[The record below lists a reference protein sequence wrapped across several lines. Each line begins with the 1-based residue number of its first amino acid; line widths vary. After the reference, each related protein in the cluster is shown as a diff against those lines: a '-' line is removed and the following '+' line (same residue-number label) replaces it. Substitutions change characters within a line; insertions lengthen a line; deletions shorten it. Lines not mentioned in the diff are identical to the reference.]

1 MGLPGFSAEASLQTT
16 RRHFRNGRGRPVV
29 ERSGAV
35 IPSVPLCENCDDLL
49 DYCAT
54 HGGRPRAACAA
65 CARGD
70 CDFGGDESRCY
81 YDSASHR
88 ICSRR

>member
-1 MGLPGFSAEASLQTT
+1 MNIPGFSAEASLQP
-16 RRHFRNGRGRPVV
+16 RFSYFRNGLGRPLV
-29 ERSGAV
+29 ERSDTV
-35 IPSVPLCENCDDLL
+35 IPAIPLCENCEALL
-49 DYCAT
+49 DQCASN
-54 HGGRPRAACAA
+54 GGRPRAACSA

-81 YDSASHR
+81 YDAAGHR